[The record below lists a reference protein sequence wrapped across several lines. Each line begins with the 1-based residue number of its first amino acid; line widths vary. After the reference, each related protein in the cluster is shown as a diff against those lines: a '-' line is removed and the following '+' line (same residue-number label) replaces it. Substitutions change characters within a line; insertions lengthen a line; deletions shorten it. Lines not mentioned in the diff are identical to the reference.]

1 MISIT
6 TARGRVS
13 GPSASIGVFWLILG
27 ALQQCT
33 YQPSGLLVMEYS
45 LFYLLLTLFR
55 KNKLWWRGVDSNHR
69 PWAYETHALPLSY
82 RTKKSHYDSTVSLT
96 ATRYHD
102 IPERTVML

>member
-55 KNKLWWRGVDSNHR
+55 KTNFGGAGWIRTTDPGVMR
-69 PWAYETHALPLSY
+69 PMLCQLSY
-82 RTKKSHYDSTVSLT
+82 RTAKITL
-96 ATRYHD
+96 
-102 IPERTVML
+102 